1 MTAPG
6 GCREVSG
13 NVVKRL
19 MSKLISA
26 LPPRQVLLQIAALV
40 AGLSLIQTASG
51 GFDSDDVSF
60 VHRLVLW
67 GVVVS
72 LVALQFLIVTSLV
85 RVSGLSLRERRW
97 PGWLIGFAIVWPL
110 VSLQVEGLKR
120 TPLLAYQAQD
130 PLLEFTLFMA
140 PGIAFVCG
148 LIVIIEVQAERL
160 RRQSEAQA
168 RWVPKPLDAEPGSDA
183 WPTGAVLSIETQDHY
198 LSLTSTD
205 GQSLVRATMNEAI
218 ARTEPGAGMQVH
230 RSWWVAREAVD
241 RAERRGRDH
250 VLVLKDGRVV
260 PVARGRVDQLKQA
273 GWL

>member
-1 MTAPG
+1 
-6 GCREVSG
+6 
-13 NVVKRL
+13 
-19 MSKLISA
+19 MSKLIAA
-26 LPPRQVLLQIAALV
+26 LPPRRVLLQIAGLV

-60 VHRLVLW
+60 GHRLVLW
-67 GVVVS
+67 VVVVS
-72 LVALQFLIVTSLV
+72 LLALQFLAVSALV
-85 RVSGLSLRERRW
+85 RVSGLASAERRW
-97 PGWLIGFAIVWPL
+97 PGWLIGLGVVWPL

-148 LIVIIEVQAERL
+148 LIVIIEVHSERL

-168 RWVPKPLDAEPGSDA
+168 RWVPEPLDVEPGNDA
-183 WPTGAVLSIETQDHY
+183 RPSGPILSIETQDHY
-198 LSLTSTD
+198 LSLTSSA
-205 GQSLVRATMNEAI
+205 GQSLVRARMSEAI

-230 RSWWVAREAVD
+230 RSWWVAREAVE
-241 RAERRGRDH
+241 RTERRGRDH
-250 VLVLKDGRVV
+250 VLVLTDGRVV